1 MRPNK
6 TRQRGGEK
14 MISMKSHRGFTL
26 IELVIVLVIL
36 GLLASVAIPRYFD
49 LQRDAEVAANLGWIG
64 GLRSAIGIQLAG
76 VALSK
81 TTTPNPMT
89 STPTWNQTTV
99 EGLVSGGATARPTS
113 LSLAGTTQWTGYYNT
128 ASTTSWTLAWNTTN
142 EVWEIQGP

>member
-1 MRPNK
+1 MISLK
-6 TRQRGGEK
+6 TRQ
-14 MISMKSHRGFTL
+14 GFTL

-76 VALSK
+76 VALNK

-89 STPTWNQTTV
+89 ASPSWNRTTA
-99 EGLVSGGATARPTS
+99 ENLVVGGSTARPTS
-113 LSLAGTTQWTGYYNT
+113 LGNSGTNRWTGYYNT
-128 ASTTSWTLAWNTTN
+128 TSTTNWTLAWNASN
-142 EVWEIQGP
+142 GVWEIQGP

>member
-1 MRPNK
+1 
-6 TRQRGGEK
+6 
-14 MISMKSHRGFTL
+14 MISLKSRRGFTL

-89 STPTWNQTTV
+89 STPTWNQTTA
-99 EGLVSGGATARPTS
+99 ENLVVGGSTARPTS
-113 LSLAGTTQWTGYYNT
+113 LSLSGTTQWTGYYNT
-128 ASTTSWTLAWNTTN
+128 GATTSWTLAWNSSNGT
-142 EVWEIQGP
+142 WEIQGP